1 MSDEV
6 MKALRN
12 KIVASGIQDVYIGDA
27 PSLQLECVALKP
39 TDGYASIYFFGRME
53 LAKPLVEVVIRT
65 KAYQLG
71 QSWYDQVKKALDK
84 TNDEE
89 VGILSCVLTGSP
101 GYLGRDLNGFGEWH
115 MIFDLTLKE

>member
-6 MKALRN
+6 MKTLRN
-12 KIVASGIQDVYIGDA
+12 MLVEAGIENVYIGDT
-27 PSLQLECVALKP
+27 PSLQLECVALRP
-39 TDGYASIYFFGRME
+39 TDGYSSIYFFGRVE
-53 LAKPLVEVVIRT
+53 LAQPLVEVVIRA

-84 TNDEE
+84 SSAES

-115 MIFDLTLKE
+115 MIFHLTLKE